1 MKWTP
6 VLLATACTLNGKPI
20 GSLLGGSNPTA
31 AVGDST
37 ATSEPAVAATAAK
50 VAATAKT
57 VARCPN
63 GKRYF
68 LGAAEVFPG
77 HGVMSVAIADMNG
90 DGKADIVT
98 GNPHGKRPA
107 MPHLSNVGVMLN
119 NGDGTFKNMVLTP
132 IGGDSTTGLMT
143 GANVMSLGDLDGDKR
158 PDIVFSAPGWGGSS
172 PVYAINSGDG
182 AFAENVSLHASSTA
196 GVPII
201 ADLNGD
207 GRKDVVVG
215 SFVWLNTGSKHEAK
229 LTSKVRF
236 NEAYDGAE
244 TAGDFDG
251 DGAPDLVVLED
262 GVTLYLNDGN
272 ASFSKGKS
280 LGIDSPQAP
289 RTGDFNG
296 DGKPDLAMLAKGSVA
311 VVLGTGGGQFAA
323 PQYYRYPESF
333 SPGGVLVADL
343 NSDGKDDVVLPD
355 PYKGIAVYMN
365 DGKGRLAEPISL
377 AADKAWMAAAGD
389 LTGTGVKSVVV
400 VDDSESSDEDKS
412 HIYVMRASCR

>member
-6 VLLATACTLNGKPI
+6 VLLAAACTINGKPI
-20 GSLLGGSNPTA
+20 GSFIGGSKDTTPSA
-31 AVGDST
+31 ST
-37 ATSEPAVAATAAK
+37 SSGNGWGGAATVAK
-50 VAATAKT
+50 VAEAPRT

-68 LGAAEVFPG
+68 LGAPEVFPG

-90 DGKADIVT
+90 DGVADIVT

-107 MPHLSNVGVMLN
+107 SPHLSNIGVMLN

-132 IGGDSTTGLMT
+132 IGGDSTNGLMV
-143 GANVMSLGDLDGDKR
+143 GANVIGLGDLDGDKR
-158 PDIVFSAPGWGGSS
+158 VDIVFSAPGWGGSS
-172 PVYAINSGDG
+172 PVYAINNGDG
-182 AFAENVSLHASSTA
+182 SFAENVSLHASSTA
-196 GVPII
+196 GQPII

-207 GRKDVVVG
+207 KRNDVVVG
-215 SFVWLNTGSKHEAK
+215 GFVWLNSGSKRAAK

-236 NEAYDGAE
+236 NEAYDDAA

-251 DGAPDLVVLED
+251 DGAPDLVVLAD
-262 GVTLYLNDGN
+262 GVTLYTNDGN
-272 ASFSKGKS
+272 ATFSKGKS
-280 LGIDSPQAP
+280 LGIDGPQAA

-296 DGKPDLAMLAKGSVA
+296 DGKPDLAVMAKSVA
-311 VVLGTGGGQFAA
+311 IALGTGGGQLAA
-323 PQYYRYPESF
+323 PQYYKYPESF
-333 SPGGVLVADL
+333 SAGSLLVADL
-343 NSDGKDDVVLPD
+343 NSDGKDDVVLAD

-400 VDDSESSDEDKS
+400 VDDSESSDEEKS

>member
-1 MKWTP
+1 MRWTP
-6 VLLATACTLNGKPI
+6 VLLLTACTINGKPI
-20 GSLLGGSNPTA
+20 GSLLGGSNATA
-31 AVGDST
+31 ALGDGT
-37 ATSEPAVAATAAK
+37 ATSEPGVAATAAK

-107 MPHLSNVGVMLN
+107 SPHLSNIGVMLN

-132 IGGDSTTGLMT
+132 VGGDSTVGLMT
-143 GANVMSLGDLDGDKR
+143 SANVMSLGDLDGDKR

-172 PVYAINSGDG
+172 PVYALNSGDG

-196 GVPII
+196 GKPII

-207 GRKDVVVG
+207 GRNDVVVG
-215 SFVWLNTGSKHEAK
+215 GFVWLNSGSKREAK

-236 NEAYDGAE
+236 NESYDGAE
-244 TAGDFDG
+244 AAGDFDG
-251 DGAPDLVVLED
+251 DGAPDLVVLAN
-262 GVTLYLNDGN
+262 GVTLYTNDGN
-272 ASFSKGKS
+272 ATFSKGKS
-280 LGIDSPQAP
+280 LGIDSPQAA

-296 DGKPDLAMLAKGSVA
+296 DGKPDLAVLRGSSLAIALDSNGQ
-311 VVLGTGGGQFAA
+311 LGT
-323 PQYYRYPESF
+323 PQYYKYPEDF
-333 SPGGVLVADL
+333 SAGGLVVADL
-343 NSDGKDDVVLPD
+343 NSDGRDDVVVTD
-355 PYKGIAVYMN
+355 PYKGIAVFMS
-365 DGKGRLAEPISL
+365 DGKGRLAEPLSL

-389 LTGTGVKSVVV
+389 LTGSGVKSVVV
-400 VDDSESSDEDKS
+400 VDDSESSDEEKS
-412 HIYVMRASCR
+412 HIMVMRASCR